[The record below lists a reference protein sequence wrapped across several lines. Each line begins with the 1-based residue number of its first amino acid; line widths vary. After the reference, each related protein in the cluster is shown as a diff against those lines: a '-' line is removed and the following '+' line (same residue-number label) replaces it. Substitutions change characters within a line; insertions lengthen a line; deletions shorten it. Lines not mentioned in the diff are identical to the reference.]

1 VNWDWKTL
9 QELKRAQADAI
20 RRGAEV
26 YIFHGQE
33 LLVGYAKYL
42 IEHLEAI
49 IPPPGPLS
57 GFSGFGAGRLR
68 DDQRDAELVEL
79 GFRRLDLRGGW
90 RRDWIDSYIE
100 VIQGPS
106 VDTDGGGPSTLRW
119 FTTSLD
125 PATWQPELLEQVVGA
140 ELEDLEEMMVE
151 ADYFDEHGIRRPR
164 GRTFHGYER

>member
-1 VNWDWKTL
+1 VNWNWKTL

-57 GFSGFGAGRLR
+57 GFSSFGAGRLR
-68 DDQRDAELVEL
+68 DDWAAELVEL

-90 RRDWIDSYIE
+90 RRDWIESYIE

-106 VDTDGGGPSTLRW
+106 ATLRW
-119 FTTSLD
+119 FTTSLA
-125 PATWQPELLEQVVGA
+125 PATWHPELLEQVVGA

-151 ADYFDEHGIRRPR
+151 ADYFDEHGTRMPR